1 MYYPSLTRRTFP
13 GLATLVGSA
22 LIAGLA
28 AVPAI
33 AQEAV
38 TTQTINVTG
47 EPVATPHPHDDTRP
61 KLEHIMREVSETQ
74 ITVTKKATVINLD
87 KEPPVQANNLQQL
100 FTKAPGLVVSEQ
112 QNPGQYNYS
121 YRGLGNPQEAEY
133 TLFLQDGLPLMAEWI
148 GFPTLYYQPVPQSI
162 SEIQFIRGGSSLL
175 YGPEPAPAINFVT
188 KHPAPGTPLSGYFE
202 QTGGLNGFYN
212 SYASVE
218 AAPGPFEYRLD
229 ADYQTSDGQ
238 RNNGHYDLWQ
248 ANGYLGYRPSNNQL
262 IAFDVHAS
270 RFNGGDPGKLTL
282 AQFNNDQNFATTPYN
297 ENWVDRYNFV
307 LRYEANLGD
316 GWLMQAKGWFTHQDI
331 DSRSA
336 GNLGPATSLNPTVFP
351 TSTTFGYEEF
361 NNGGL
366 DLRFRKKWGEGTMF
380 KGSALTFGGVA
391 YHGEA
396 PFQRYTLQNTNI
408 NTPNGLTLA
417 NYGPDFLYAPRG
429 AKANTILRIA
439 GVPTDIGA
447 TLDQQRSADYQAFFV
462 EDLIRIGSFHIVPS
476 FRLDHENVEVD
487 STGAPWLSPPLPA
500 GSPNIGPNTIS
511 ADHWIPLWGI
521 GLGNDFGKGNETYFN
536 ASSGW
541 RPTRF
546 FDIAGTARTTQPGQ
560 PIPDPFRSLDIEL
573 GVHGTPIKGF
583 WYDVGLFWMEFE
595 NRTESINVG
604 GSSTLFFV
612 QNSGNTRHRGVEAE
626 VSYDL
631 LAPFQTEI
639 VPATTT
645 ADAKSGKDVT
655 VPPPA
660 HPLQLI
666 VFSNFQYLDAEFT
679 ESEIFIPGSTTQT
692 LVGNAPAYAPEFI
705 WKGGVTFQ
713 KEKCFRVTVSGVH
726 VSDQFWADNNRPNPA
741 TATTAAAILVPAV
754 IPAYTVFNLSAEV
767 YLAKNVRLF
776 GGISNLADE
785 KYYSRVFLNG
795 LIDPAPRRTGY
806 AGLSVEF

>member
-1 MYYPSLTRRTFP
+1 MFSLPRRSVV
-13 GLATLVGSA
+13 LA
-22 LIAGLA
+22 LIALTFA
-28 AVPAI
+28 LPFSLR
-33 AQEAV
+33 AQEAIV
-38 TTQTINVTG
+38 TQTVNVTG
-47 EPVATPHPHDDTRP
+47 EPIATPHPHDDTRP

-121 YRGLGNPQEAEY
+121 YRGLGNPQESEY

-175 YGPEPAPAINFVT
+175 YGPEPAPAVNFVT
-188 KHPAPGTPLSGYFE
+188 RHPAPGTPLGGYFE
-202 QTGGLNGFYN
+202 QTGGLNGYYN
-212 SYASVE
+212 SYGSIQQAS
-218 AAPGPFEYRLD
+218 GPFEFRAD

-238 RNNGHYDLWQ
+238 RNNGQYNLWQ
-248 ANGYLGYRPSNNQL
+248 ANGYLGYRPNNDHL

-282 AQFNNDQNFATTPYN
+282 AQFDNDQNFSTTPYN

-336 GNLGPATSLNPTVFP
+336 GNLGPATSLNPTVLP
-351 TSTTFGYEEF
+351 TSMTFGYEEF

-380 KGSALTFGGVA
+380 KGSTLTFGGVA

-396 PFQRYTLQNTNI
+396 PFQRYTLNAANSG
-408 NTPNGLTLA
+408 PN
-417 NYGPDFLYAPRG
+417 FLYASRG
-429 AKANTILRIA
+429 SKAGDPFI
-439 GVPTDIGA
+439 P
-447 TLDQQRSADYQAFFV
+447 LDQDRTADYQAFFI

-487 STGAPWLSPPLPA
+487 SSRAPWLSPPLAA

-521 GLGNDFGKGNETYFN
+521 GLGNDFGKGNETYFS
-536 ASSGW
+536 ATTGW

-546 FDIAGTARTTQPGQ
+546 FDIAGTSRTIQPGQ
-560 PIPDPFRSLDIEL
+560 SIPDPFRSLDIEL
-573 GVHGTPIKGF
+573 GVHGTPIKGL

-595 NRTESINVG
+595 NRTENINVG

-612 QNSGNTRHRGVEAE
+612 QNSGNTRHRGIEAE
-626 VSYDL
+626 FSYDL
-631 LAPFQTEI
+631 LAPFTPDLSGGS
-639 VPATTT
+639 VTT
-645 ADAKSGKDVT
+645 DAKSGKDVT

-679 ESEIFIPGSTTQT
+679 ESEILVPTTTHT
-692 LVGNAPAYAPEFI
+692 LVGNAPAYAPDFI
-705 WKGGVTFQ
+705 WKGGITFQ
-713 KEKCFRVTVSGVH
+713 KEKCFRISFSGVH

-741 TATTAAAILVPAV
+741 AATTAAAILVPAV
-754 IPAYTVFNLSAEV
+754 IPSYTVFNFSTEV
-767 YLAKNVRLF
+767 YLTKNVRLF
-776 GGISNLADE
+776 GGISNLGDE

>member
-1 MYYPSLTRRTFP
+1 MNRPTHTF
-13 GLATLVGSA
+13 LRAIFTVALVTSYCTLGA
-22 LIAGLA
+22 PLR
-28 AVPAI
+28 

-38 TTQTINVTG
+38 VTQTINVTG
-47 EPVATPHPHDDTRP
+47 EPVSTPHPHDDTRP

-74 ITVTKKATVINLD
+74 ITVTKKATVIHLD
-87 KEPPVQANNLQQL
+87 KEAPVQANNLQQL
-100 FTKAPGLVVSEQ
+100 FTKAPGLIVSEQ

-121 YRGLGNPQEAEY
+121 YRGLGNPQESEY

-175 YGPEPAPAINFVT
+175 YGPEPAPAVNFVT
-188 KHPAPGTPLSGYFE
+188 RHPAPGTPLGGYFE

-212 SYASVE
+212 SYGSVQQAS
-218 AAPGPFEYRLD
+218 GPLEFRAD

-238 RNNGHYDLWQ
+238 RNNGQYNLWQ
-248 ANGYLGYRPSNNQL
+248 ANGYLGYRPNNDNL

-282 AQFNNDQNFATTPYN
+282 AQFNADQNFSSTPYN

-336 GNLGPATSLNPTVFP
+336 NNLGLAKPTDIFGTVLP
-351 TSTTFGYEEF
+351 TSTTLAYEEF

-396 PFQRYTLQNTNI
+396 PFSRYTLNN
-408 NTPNGLTLA
+408 NPATPLA
-417 NYGPDFLYAPRG
+417 FYGPNFLYAPRG
-429 AKANTILRIA
+429 ATSGSIPLLQDR
-439 GVPTDIGA
+439 T
-447 TLDQQRSADYQAFFV
+447 ADYQAFFI
-462 EDLIRIGSFHIVPS
+462 EDLIRIGNFHIVPS
-476 FRLDHENVEVD
+476 FRLDHENVQVD
-487 STGAPWLSPPLPA
+487 STYAPWLINPTVNPPVTVQTGPA
-500 GSPNIGPNTIS
+500 SIS

-521 GLGNDFGKGNETYFN
+521 GLGNDFGKGNETYFS
-536 ASSGW
+536 ATSGW

-546 FDIAGTARTTQPGQ
+546 FDIAGTSRTIPTGQ
-560 PIPDPFRSLDIEL
+560 PIPDPFRSLDLEL
-573 GVHGTPIKGF
+573 GVHGTPVKGF
-583 WYDVGLFWMEFE
+583 WYDVGLFWMQFE
-595 NRTESINVG
+595 NRTENINVP
-604 GSSTLFFV
+604 GSNTLFFV

-626 VSYDL
+626 FSYDL
-631 LAPFQTEI
+631 LAPFTAELTP
-639 VPATTT
+639 VTT
-645 ADAKSGKDVT
+645 DPKSGKDAT
-655 VPPPA
+655 PPPLS

-679 ESEIFIPGSTTQT
+679 ESEVLVPTTTHT
-692 LVGNAPAYAPEFI
+692 LVGNEPAYAPDFI
-705 WKGGVTFQ
+705 WKGGITFQ

-741 TATTAAAILVPAV
+741 GATTTAAILVPAV
-754 IPAYTVFNLSAEV
+754 IPAYTVFNFSTEV
-767 YLAKNVRLF
+767 YLTKNVRLY

>member
-1 MYYPSLTRRTFP
+1 MVFALPFSLR
-13 GLATLVGSA
+13 
-22 LIAGLA
+22 
-28 AVPAI
+28 
-33 AQEAV
+33 AQQTAESRIIV
-38 TTQTINVTG
+38 TA
-47 EPVATPHPHDDTRP
+47 EPVPTPHPHDDTRP

-74 ITVTKKATVINLD
+74 VTVTKKATIIHLD

-121 YRGLGNPQEAEY
+121 YRGLGNPQESEY

-162 SEIQFIRGGSSLL
+162 SEIQFIRGGNSLL
-175 YGPEPAPAINFVT
+175 YGPEPAPAVNFVT
-188 KHPAPGTPLSGYFE
+188 KHPVPATALGGYFE

-212 SYASVE
+212 SYASVQD
-218 AAPGPFEYRLD
+218 ASGPLEYRLD
-229 ADYQTSDGQ
+229 ADYQTSDGE
-238 RNNGHYDLWQ
+238 RNNGWYDLWQ
-248 ANGYLGYRPSNNQL
+248 ANGYLGYRPNDNNL

-282 AQFNNDQNFATTPYN
+282 AQFENDQNFSTTPYN

-336 GNLGPATSLNPTVFP
+336 GNLGPATSLNPTVLP

-366 DLRFRKKWGEGTMF
+366 DLRLRKKWGEGTMF
-380 KGSALTFGGVA
+380 KGSALTFGGVV

-396 PFQRYTLQNTNI
+396 PFQRYTVGN
-408 NTPNGLTLA
+408 
-417 NYGPDFLYAPRG
+417 LYVPRG
-429 AKANTILRIA
+429 TTSNV
-439 GVPTDIGA
+439 VP
-447 TLDQQRSADYQAFFV
+447 LDQDRTADYQAFFV

-487 STGAPWLSPPLPA
+487 SSRAPWLSPPLA
-500 GSPNIGPNTIS
+500 ANSPNIGPNTIS

-546 FDIAGTARTTQPGQ
+546 FDIAGTSRTIQPGQ
-560 PIPDPFRSLDIEL
+560 SIPDPFRSLDIEL
-573 GVHGTPIKGF
+573 GVHGTPLKGF
-583 WYDVGLFWMEFE
+583 WYDVGLFWMQFE
-595 NRTESINVG
+595 NRTENINVG

-612 QNSGNTRHRGVEAE
+612 QNSGNTRHRGIEAE
-626 VSYDL
+626 FSYDL
-631 LAPFQTEI
+631 LAPFQPEI
-639 VPATTT
+639 APSTTT
-645 ADAKSGKDVT
+645 TDSKSGKDVS
-655 VPPPA
+655 VAPPPS

-679 ESEIFIPGSTTQT
+679 HSAVLIPGTSQT
-692 LVGNAPAYAPEFI
+692 LVGNEPAYAPEFI
-705 WKGGVTFQ
+705 WKGGITFQ
-713 KEKCFRVTVSGVH
+713 KEKCFRITFSGVH
-726 VSDQFWADNNRPNPA
+726 VSDQFWADNNLPNPA
-741 TATTAAAILVPAV
+741 TATGPAILVPAV
-754 IPAYTVFNLSAEV
+754 IPAYTVFNFSTEV
-767 YLAKNVRLF
+767 YLSKNVRLF
-776 GGISNLADE
+776 GGVSNLGDE

-806 AGLSVEF
+806 AGVSVEF

>member
-1 MYYPSLTRRTFP
+1 MLFRLQSRAIAAFAGAAAIL
-13 GLATLVGSA
+13 
-22 LIAGLA
+22 LIACGASLH
-28 AVPAI
+28 

-38 TTQTINVTG
+38 LTQTINVTG

-74 ITVTKKATVINLD
+74 ITVTKKATVIPLD
-87 KEPPVQANNLQQL
+87 KQAPNEGNNNQEL
-100 FTKAPGLVVSEQ
+100 FVKAPGLVVSEQ
-112 QNPGQYNYS
+112 HNPGQFNYS
-121 YRGLGNPQEAEY
+121 YRGLGNPQESEY

-188 KHPAPGTPLSGYFE
+188 KHPVPGTPWSAFFE
-202 QTGGLNGFYN
+202 QVGGADGFYN
-212 SYASVE
+212 SYASVQE
-218 AAPGPFEYRLD
+218 ANGPFEFRMD
-229 ADYQTSDGQ
+229 GDYQHSDGQ
-238 RNNGHYDLWQ
+238 RNNGQYDLWQ
-248 ANGYLGYRPSNNQL
+248 ANGYLGYRPTTNQL
-262 IAFDVHAS
+262 IAFDFHAS

-282 AQFNNDQNFATTPYN
+282 AQFQNDQNFSTTPYN
-297 ENWVDRYNFV
+297 ENWVDRYTGV
-307 LRYEANLGD
+307 LRYEVDFGD

-331 DSRSA
+331 DARSA
-336 GNLGPATSLNPTVFP
+336 NNLGPATSLNPTVFP

-380 KGSALTFGGVA
+380 KGSTLTFGGVV

-396 PFQRYTLQNTNI
+396 PFTRYTLNANNT
-408 NTPNGLTLA
+408 GA
-417 NYGPDFLYAPRG
+417 NFLYAPRG
-429 AKANTILRIA
+429 TTSAAIPLRQDR
-439 GVPTDIGA
+439 T
-447 TLDQQRSADYQAFFV
+447 ADYQAFFI

-487 STGAPWLSPPLPA
+487 STYAPWLPNPTVTPPITATTGPA
-500 GSPNIGPNTIS
+500 SIS
-511 ADHWIPLWGI
+511 ADHWVPLWGI
-521 GLGNDFGKGNETYFN
+521 GLGNDFGKGNETYLS
-536 ASSGW
+536 ATTGW

-546 FDIAGTARTTQPGQ
+546 FDIAGTSRTIQPGQ
-560 PIPDPFRSLDIEL
+560 PIPDPFNSLDIEL

-583 WYDVGLFWMEFE
+583 WYDVGLFWMQFE
-595 NRTESINVG
+595 NRTENVNVG

-612 QNSGNTRHRGVEAE
+612 QNTGNTRHRGVEAE

-639 VPATTT
+639 TPASVTT
-645 ADAKSGKDVT
+645 DSKSSNKDVS
-655 VPPPA
+655 VAPPPS

-679 ESEIFIPGSTTQT
+679 ESALLVPGTTRT
-692 LVGNAPAYAPEFI
+692 FVGNTPNYAPDFI
-705 WKGGVTFQ
+705 WKGGITFQ
-713 KEKCFRVTVSGVH
+713 KEKCFRFTFSGVH
-726 VSDQFWADNNRPNPA
+726 VSEQFWADNNLGNPA
-741 TATTAAAILVPAV
+741 VGAPLLVPAI
-754 IPAYTVFNLSAEV
+754 IPSYTVFNFSSEF
-767 YLAKNVRLF
+767 YLTKNVRLIA
-776 GGISNLADE
+776 GISNLADE

-806 AGLSVEF
+806 AGVSVEF